1 MSKLKKHICLTETTW
16 DKIESYRIVNN
27 MNRSESIEKL
37 VKLGLENI
45 IVIDK
50 LEVIE
55 RMINDN
61 IKITFSNYSLLK
73 QFYSDMQFTN
83 YTDYKKCEL
92 LNKILKNK
100 RLDKY
105 ND

>member
-83 YTDYKKCEL
+83 
-92 LNKILKNK
+92 
-100 RLDKY
+100 
-105 ND
+105 